1 MAIPTE
7 QEIILKAKSGD
18 QNAFRD
24 LVGLYQGFVY
34 SIAFRM
40 TGVAAEAEDLTQEI
54 FIKVWKN
61 IERFNPELKL
71 KSWLGKIATNLC
83 LDFLKSARKKNEMSS
98 IALDGKYQVTD
109 HSRLEQEMDANE
121 LHAVVMRLADSLTPK
136 QRAAFI
142 LRDLEMMDVDEVCE
156 LLGMSSGNLKSNLY
170 YARLSM
176 KESLL
181 KYFKLP
187 KL

>member
-61 IERFNPELKL
+61 IERYNPELKL
-71 KSWLGKIATNLC
+71 KS
-83 LDFLKSARKKNEMSS
+83 
-98 IALDGKYQVTD
+98 
-109 HSRLEQEMDANE
+109 
-121 LHAVVMRLADSLTPK
+121 
-136 QRAAFI
+136 
-142 LRDLEMMDVDEVCE
+142 
-156 LLGMSSGNLKSNLY
+156 
-170 YARLSM
+170 SM
-176 KESLL
+176 CKH
-181 KYFKLP
+181 
-187 KL
+187 